1 MLGQLSLHRGNFGE
15 SRLALKE
22 DKCIIGII
30 GSSGGGLMTDGDVS
44 PEVVKL
50 LTPHLKA
57 YKSWIGSAQFRDWE
71 NDRRRKVT
79 TYAELLSNAGI
90 SVLTE
95 VELRQLVSS
104 LWAFGAW
111 GNKDYLVRRLLDAV
125 GLDKLK
131 ESLMDLL
138 WGSEPLHARYDR
150 FRTRV
155 KYLGPASVTEL
166 LAFVHPKECGIW
178 NDRAREALRIIG
190 VLPDL
195 VKVYAIGG
203 EDYERVC
210 STYRDILRVLSNA
223 GIPSDDLLDVDLFL
237 YKIAVTKAVVEEEK
251 RPQDYEFD
259 HDEVKEKLV
268 EVGQW
273 LGFEADKEVQIAKGA
288 RVDVIWTVRIG
299 NLGVVKYIFEVHKT
313 GPPDRLLLNLQRAR
327 RNPAVQK
334 QIVVSNTAGLENIR
348 GEAETLGEEF
358 TKSLAYME
366 ADDALKVASWLKDAW
381 EIINRLNLVRPE

>member
-1 MLGQLSLHRGNFGE
+1 MTSGNI
-15 SRLALKE
+15 S
-22 DKCIIGII
+22 
-30 GSSGGGLMTDGDVS
+30 T
-44 PEVVKL
+44 EVVEL
-50 LTPHLKA
+50 LAPHLEG
-57 YKSWIGSAQFRDWE
+57 YKSWVGSDQFKEWE
-71 NDRRRKVT
+71 EDRRGKVA
-79 TYAELLSNAGI
+79 TYAQLLSSAGI
-90 SVLTE
+90 SALTE
-95 VELRQLVSS
+95 VELRQLISS

-125 GLDKLK
+125 GLERLK

-138 WGSEPLHARYDR
+138 WSSEPLYMRYDR
-150 FRTRV
+150 FAGRV

-166 LAFVHPKECGIW
+166 LAFVHPKQCGIW
-178 NDRAREALRIIG
+178 NDRVREALRTIG
-190 VLPDL
+190 LLPDL
-195 VKVYAIGG
+195 VKVYAVDGK
-203 EDYERVC
+203 DYERIC
-210 STYRDILRVLSNA
+210 SAYQEILCALSNA
-223 GIPSDDLLDVDLFL
+223 GVPSDDLLDVDLFL

-251 RPQDYEFD
+251 RPRDYDFD
-259 HDEVKEKLV
+259 HDEVKEKLL

-299 NLGVVKYIFEVHKT
+299 NLGVVKYVFEVHKT
-313 GPPDRLLLNLQRAR
+313 GPPDSLLLNLQRAR

-366 ADDALKVASWLKDAW
+366 AEDALKVASWLKDAW
-381 EIINRLNLVRPE
+381 EIINKLELVRPE